1 MVQNLLQKLTRPVY
15 CYLNDLWNAITDIKN
30 SIWDIKNDGIGTEKK
45 PVNDIFTK
53 RIKVGK
59 SSIRI
64 DEKKIN
70 FESKGTKISGKK
82 VGEEEN
88 PFDELHSLEVHASK
102 VGTESS
108 KVDEVHASKV
118 GTDLSPVERIR
129 VQDSKIDTISS
140 TEIISDKIISPNF
153 EGELT
158 GNSSTAFGIKYIS
171 ENEPTNPKEGD
182 FWLDIS
188 QTNNKK
194 LKFRFELEWK
204 EIQLS

>member
-1 MVQNLLQKLTRPVY
+1 MEQNLLQKLTRPVY
-15 CYLNDLWNAITDIKN
+15 CYLNDLWKAITDIKN

-53 RIKVGK
+53 RIKVGRN
-59 SSIRI
+59 SIRI
-64 DEKKIN
+64 DEKNIN
-70 FESKGTKISGKK
+70 FESEGTKISGKK

-102 VGTESS
+102 VGTDS
-108 KVDEVHASKV
+108 
-118 GTDLSPVERIR
+118 SPVDRIR

-140 TEIISDKIISPNF
+140 TEIVSDKIISPNF

-158 GNSSTAFGIKYIS
+158 GNSSTTSGIKYIG
-171 ENEPTNPKEGD
+171 EDEPTDPKDGD

-188 QTNNKK
+188 ETNNKK
-194 LKFRFELEWK
+194 LKFRLTEQWK